1 MNYIRCNLI
10 WLNRKWDNNHIS
22 IFNRDGW
29 IRTYETIF
37 NFRLY
42 QSGTILKIQSRAYD
56 PARTIKRVRSIIL
69 YISVINRIFELRRFR
84 FVLIDFGTE
93 GLIINRSYLFINVKV
108 LNETFCVGHKMCL
121 KRKSNLSSSTTTVSN
136 IYETDFDLSSDRL
149 TIFTILTFKITIF
162 TCNPLQKFFSL

>member
-1 MNYIRCNLI
+1 MKRFSI
-10 WLNRKWDNNHIS
+10 LNCIKQVHL
-22 IFNRDGW
+22 
-29 IRTYETIF
+29 E
-37 NFRLY
+37 
-42 QSGTILKIQSRAYD
+42 TILKLRSCVQD
-56 PARTIKRVRSIIL
+56 PTCTIKLTRSIIL

-149 TIFTILTFKITIF
+149 TIFTILTFKITIK
-162 TCNPLQKFFSL
+162 TCDPFHKNFKNFLVYKRSVMET

>member
-1 MNYIRCNLI
+1 MKRFSI
-10 WLNRKWDNNHIS
+10 LNCIKQVLRS
-22 IFNRDGW
+22 
-29 IRTYETIF
+29 
-37 NFRLY
+37 
-42 QSGTILKIQSRAYD
+42 SAYD
-56 PARTIKRVRSIIL
+56 PSRPIQRIRSSA
-69 YISVINRIFELRRFR
+69 YDPSFNTYRIFELRRFR

-149 TIFTILTFKITIF
+149 TIFTILTFMITIF
-162 TCNPLQKFFSL
+162 TCNPFQKFFSL